1 MIVPLA
7 SVIAVKFPKKI
18 VPAGK
23 LNVLIAV
30 PERVESVSV
39 VNTDA
44 ARTWMQYHVPVR
56 AVVSLKNTLPLA
68 AERIS
73 VNKFPVVALARSCAE
88 SPAVEEL
95 VPAVANVAWN
105 GTDGLSCLDIVF

>member
-1 MIVPLA
+1 
-7 SVIAVKFPKKI
+7 
-18 VPAGK
+18 
-23 LNVLIAV
+23 
-30 PERVESVSV
+30 
-39 VNTDA
+39 
-44 ARTWMQYHVPVR
+44 MQYHVPVR

-95 VPAVANVAWN
+95 VPAVANVA
-105 GTDGLSCLDIVF
+105 

>member
-44 ARTWMQYHVPVR
+44 ART
-56 AVVSLKNTLPLA
+56 
-68 AERIS
+68 
-73 VNKFPVVALARSCAE
+73 
-88 SPAVEEL
+88 
-95 VPAVANVAWN
+95 
-105 GTDGLSCLDIVF
+105 